1 MIRSPPGCPAT
12 LIEEPVLTRS
22 ASFPHLWL
30 AVLFAFSTAAR
41 LLAQAPDADTGRLS
55 LESLYHP
62 TLRKPL
68 VGGANTQLAWLSDGV
83 LQLMRSNAQKG
94 GVELLKVDPQSWET
108 TPLLDESAV
117 LGALQKAGVA
127 EGAAKQ
133 ALLGG
138 GLVWNQQRSAFV
150 VAVGGDLY
158 YVDIA
163 QADGRRLT
171 RTEGDEDEVLFSPDG
186 ARVAFLRGND
196 LYVSAAVDGV
206 ETRLTTDGSGAVF
219 NGRLD
224 WVYQEELYGRGNWR
238 GFWWSPDSQKI
249 AYLQLD
255 ESKVPTFTVVDHRPV
270 HQRLLT
276 ANYPKVGDPNPTAK
290 LGVVGVSG
298 GATQW
303 MADPYS
309 GQEILIS
316 NVGWAPDGRVLA
328 QWQNR
333 AQTWADLLVFDADGK
348 PKSLLR
354 ETTKAWVER
363 AGAMPVW
370 LADGSFLFESD
381 RDGFRHVY
389 RHAADGSIL
398 NAVTAGKWD
407 VVEVHGVDAKT
418 SEIYFSAKERSP
430 ITTDV
435 YKCGLDGKGL
445 QRLTEEAG
453 QHMNVRFS
461 PDFSYFLGLWTD
473 VDHPIQQHL
482 RSGAGKLLRTI
493 DANPS
498 PGFKALKKGA
508 LTFQTVPASDGFPME
523 SMLIKPPDFDPAKKY
538 PVMTFLYGGP
548 NAPMVKNAFTRNSLF
563 YYLLAQDGYVVWQLD
578 NRSASGKGW
587 GSAWPIHKNL
597 GELELKDQLD
607 GLAWLKQQPWVDGS
621 RIGIHGWSYGGYMT
635 LVAMTR
641 SDVFKCGISGAPVT
655 DWRLYDTIYTERYM
669 GLITENREGYEKSSV
684 VSSAKNLS
692 GKLLLIHGTLDDNV
706 HPQNTLWFLD
716 ALHAAGKNCE
726 VMLLPGSD
734 HSPRALDDQW
744 GVYSAMYDFIKR
756 NL

>member
-94 GVELLKVDPQSWET
+94 GVELLKVDPQTWET

-255 ESKVPTFTVVDHRPV
+255 ESKVPTFTGVDHRPI

-328 QWQNR
+328 QGQNR
-333 AQTWADLLVFDADGK
+333 AQTWADLLVFELVVELPSVLGLDLVLQTLLTIEQLVHLGRRHVLGEFVVDFVVLRQKVADRLDRLLDV
-348 PKSLLR
+348 PEHRLVRIEPRLLR
-354 ETTKAWVER
+354 
-363 AGAMPVW
+363 
-370 LADGSFLFESD
+370 
-381 RDGFRHVY
+381 HV
-389 RHAADGSIL
+389 
-398 NAVTAGKWD
+398 T
-407 VVEVHGVDAKT
+407 
-418 SEIYFSAKERSP
+418 
-430 ITTDV
+430 
-435 YKCGLDGKGL
+435 
-445 QRLTEEAG
+445 
-453 QHMNVRFS
+453 
-461 PDFSYFLGLWTD
+461 
-473 VDHPIQQHL
+473 
-482 RSGAGKLLRTI
+482 
-493 DANPS
+493 
-498 PGFKALKKGA
+498 
-508 LTFQTVPASDGFPME
+508 
-523 SMLIKPPDFDPAKKY
+523 
-538 PVMTFLYGGP
+538 
-548 NAPMVKNAFTRNSLF
+548 
-563 YYLLAQDGYVVWQLD
+563 
-578 NRSASGKGW
+578 
-587 GSAWPIHKNL
+587 
-597 GELELKDQLD
+597 D
-607 GLAWLKQQPWVDGS
+607 GLAVLQARLAVPFL
-621 RIGIHGWSYGGYMT
+621 IHPGHDAHQRG
-635 LVAMTR
+635 LAAAVVADDADLR
-641 SDVFKCGISGAPVT
+641 AVVK
-655 DWRLYDTIYTERYM
+655 
-669 GLITENREGYEKSSV
+669 REGDVLQDLFIV
-684 VSSAKNLS
+684 VFLLEVAAEVDVLGHS
-692 GKLLLIHGTLDDNV
+692 GRYQA
-706 HPQNTLWFLD
+706 PSRPRR
-716 ALHAAGKNCE
+716 
-726 VMLLPGSD
+726 LPASWSIGST
-734 HSPRALDDQW
+734 ATT
-744 GVYSAMYDFIKR
+744 
-756 NL
+756 